1 VNIDAVTARVLDFI
15 RTEFLWSDEGREIDA
30 DTPLLEWGIVDS
42 LRIALLQAFILNE
55 WDVSVP
61 AVRID
66 AKNFKNAASIATMIC
81 ELEQETVR

>member
-1 VNIDAVTARVLDFI
+1 MNTDAVTARVLDFI
-15 RTEFLWSDEGREIDA
+15 RTEFLWSDEDRAIDA
-30 DTPLLEWGIVDS
+30 ATPLLEWGIIDS

-61 AVRID
+61 TARID
-66 AKNFKNAASIATMIC
+66 AKNFKNAASIAAMIC

>member
-1 VNIDAVTARVLDFI
+1 MNIDAVTARVLDFI

>member
-1 VNIDAVTARVLDFI
+1 MNIDAVTARVLDFI

-30 DTPLLEWGIVDS
+30 ETPLLEWGIVDS